1 VVNLN
6 FWPAW
11 KRLISVQLG
20 LLSIEQKIIQYI
32 CIHCWRINA
41 TIHIWLISVLV
52 THTNCIYYY
61 LGGWVRR
68 CCLILSIYILY
79 IYIYIYIYVSVN
91 NVYVYVICMYICI
104 YIYIFLLNLGV
115 HPPFSD
121 SPKGITLRLPG
132 EGLDVNEGATPP
144 SGGCGMRLD
153 PNT

>member
-1 VVNLN
+1 MYTLLTYQCNHTY
-6 FWPAW
+6 
-11 KRLISVQLG
+11 LIDFSVGNTYKLYL
-20 LLSIEQKIIQYI
+20 LLSRWVSEKMLFDSQY
-32 CIHCWRINA
+32 
-41 TIHIWLISVLV
+41 L
-52 THTNCIYYY
+52 HT
-61 LGGWVRR
+61 L
-68 CCLILSIYILY
+68 
-79 IYIYIYIYVSVN
+79 YIYVSVN

>member
-1 VVNLN
+1 M
-6 FWPAW
+6 
-11 KRLISVQLG
+11 
-20 LLSIEQKIIQYI
+20 
-32 CIHCWRINA
+32 
-41 TIHIWLISVLV
+41 
-52 THTNCIYYY
+52 
-61 LGGWVRR
+61 RR

-79 IYIYIYIYVSVN
+79 IYRYIYIYIYT
-91 NVYVYVICMYICI
+91 YIYICICKPCLCICDLHVCINI